1 MNKKQENTE
10 ILEVN
15 KNIPTLLT
23 QVDALLN
30 KTYLPMLSQLD
41 IISLDNEEISFTKI
55 NSNIRFFELTRIVLN
70 KNENM
75 RDKLV
80 TVFNAVGTSDSSFIY
95 IINGKGEEV
104 SIYLGVKGNQSNFFD
119 EDNKDKNEDNK
130 DKIDSY
136 TKTYKA
142 QKILE
147 SGIKGNFQGSK
158 IEIQKENQVE
168 NSIYVNIFKSDSYVV
183 SVSDVAGIRNDK
195 ESKENQFV
203 QGIEKLVNSMHG
215 QEYSLVVI
223 ADPVSL
229 GEINEQRR
237 TLENLY
243 SALVP
248 YSESSLT
255 VNKSQSESV
264 GESIAKG
271 TSYTISESLSKSNTK
286 SNGKSFNPLA
296 LLTVAGA
303 VAGACAPGV
312 FGPLLGISAK
322 AVGSIMLQT
331 GMIGSQVGGIF
342 GINSGNTKGDSEQ
355 KGNSDGKSYTATE
368 STNYTLGESESNQI
382 KFENHTIKR
391 ILNKIDE
398 LLKRYDTCADIG
410 MWRCAT
416 YCISQKQNIAQ
427 TLASSYHSLIRGKNS
442 GIENGCINVWDH
454 DKSKEIIKSL
464 KNMEHPY
471 VGEGDNIG
479 FTPAMLIS
487 SADLAIQAGLPNKSV
502 PGVPV
507 IECAE
512 FGTTIQS
519 YDVIN
524 NEQGTINVGHF
535 YHMNQEDKN
544 RNVELGIKNF
554 CSHTFIT
561 GSTGCGKST
570 TVYKILR
577 ELNKKGCKF
586 LVIEPAKG
594 EYKEEFHDIAK
605 VYGTNEKYTEILR
618 INPFSFPES
627 VSVSEH
633 IESIVEIFNVCWPMY
648 AAMPQVLKDSIIK
661 SYEDLGWNIDSSE
674 NEYSDNPY
682 EEKYFPCFEDVV
694 RNIKDI
700 INSSEYSNDTKSDY
714 KGALETR
721 LKSMTT
727 GSNGK
732 TFTCDELSVEELFEN
747 NVIIDL
753 SRLRSSETKALVMGI
768 LVLKLTEYRMNP
780 NSEQNSDLKHVTVL
794 EEAHHL
800 LKRTSTEQSNES
812 SNLIGKSVELISNS
826 IAEMRTYGE
835 GFIIADQSPGVL
847 DMSVIRNTNTKMI
860 MRLPDYQDRQ
870 LVGKSASLNDDQI
883 NELAKLPTGVVA
895 VYQNEWIQPI
905 LCKIEKYTDSS
916 GEKFKYSPNL
926 DKDSEDKSAS
936 FEDRIDLC
944 EKIFN
949 NDWDEIDDL
958 DGVDKY
964 IKIKI
969 KMFIEKYK
977 KGFVTNNQETLE
989 KGELYYLLLSE
1000 CRKKLEEYTDE
1011 NSDLTTIDET
1021 LKKHVGFDSFTNE
1034 GRGDRIFSDLI
1045 NYYSRVKLHK
1055 GRTFFDGD
1063 YIED

>member
-119 EDNKDKNEDNK
+119 EDNKDKNEDNKDKNEDNK

-427 TLASSYHSLIRGKNS
+427 TLASSYHSLI
-442 GIENGCINVWDH
+442 
-454 DKSKEIIKSL
+454 
-464 KNMEHPY
+464 M
-471 VGEGDNIG
+471 
-479 FTPAMLIS
+479 A
-487 SADLAIQAGLPNKSV
+487 
-502 PGVPV
+502 
-507 IECAE
+507 
-512 FGTTIQS
+512 
-519 YDVIN
+519 
-524 NEQGTINVGHF
+524 
-535 YHMNQEDKN
+535 
-544 RNVELGIKNF
+544 
-554 CSHTFIT
+554 
-561 GSTGCGKST
+561 
-570 TVYKILR
+570 
-577 ELNKKGCKF
+577 
-586 LVIEPAKG
+586 
-594 EYKEEFHDIAK
+594 
-605 VYGTNEKYTEILR
+605 
-618 INPFSFPES
+618 
-627 VSVSEH
+627 
-633 IESIVEIFNVCWPMY
+633 
-648 AAMPQVLKDSIIK
+648 
-661 SYEDLGWNIDSSE
+661 
-674 NEYSDNPY
+674 
-682 EEKYFPCFEDVV
+682 
-694 RNIKDI
+694 
-700 INSSEYSNDTKSDY
+700 
-714 KGALETR
+714 
-721 LKSMTT
+721 
-727 GSNGK
+727 
-732 TFTCDELSVEELFEN
+732 
-747 NVIIDL
+747 
-753 SRLRSSETKALVMGI
+753 
-768 LVLKLTEYRMNP
+768 
-780 NSEQNSDLKHVTVL
+780 
-794 EEAHHL
+794 
-800 LKRTSTEQSNES
+800 
-812 SNLIGKSVELISNS
+812 
-826 IAEMRTYGE
+826 
-835 GFIIADQSPGVL
+835 
-847 DMSVIRNTNTKMI
+847 
-860 MRLPDYQDRQ
+860 
-870 LVGKSASLNDDQI
+870 
-883 NELAKLPTGVVA
+883 
-895 VYQNEWIQPI
+895 
-905 LCKIEKYTDSS
+905 
-916 GEKFKYSPNL
+916 
-926 DKDSEDKSAS
+926 
-936 FEDRIDLC
+936 
-944 EKIFN
+944 
-949 NDWDEIDDL
+949 
-958 DGVDKY
+958 
-964 IKIKI
+964 
-969 KMFIEKYK
+969 
-977 KGFVTNNQETLE
+977 
-989 KGELYYLLLSE
+989 
-1000 CRKKLEEYTDE
+1000 
-1011 NSDLTTIDET
+1011 
-1021 LKKHVGFDSFTNE
+1021 
-1034 GRGDRIFSDLI
+1034 
-1045 NYYSRVKLHK
+1045 
-1055 GRTFFDGD
+1055 
-1063 YIED
+1063 

>member
-1 MNKKQENTE
+1 MSENEPKQIDTPNKDAND
-10 ILEVN
+10 ISS
-15 KNIPTLLT
+15 LLL

-30 KTYLPMLSQLD
+30 KAYLPVLSNKEFE
-41 IISLDNEEISFTKI
+41 IISVNDRTSSFVEK
-55 NSNIRFFELTRIVLN
+55 NSKIRFFELTRLVLN

-80 TVFNAVGTSDSSFIY
+80 TVFNAIGTNESSLIY

-104 SIYLGVKGNQSNFFD
+104 SIYIGVKGTQSTLF
-119 EDNKDKNEDNK
+119 DKNNEK
-130 DKIDSY
+130 TSALY
-136 TKTYKA
+136 TKTYNA

-168 NSIYVNIFKSDSYVV
+168 NDIYKHAFKPDSYVV

-203 QGIEKLVNSMHG
+203 QGIEKLINSMHG
-215 QEYSLVVI
+215 QEYSLIVL
-223 ADPVSL
+223 ADPVPL
-229 GEINEQRR
+229 AEINQERKG
-237 TLENLY
+237 LENLY

-248 YSESSLT
+248 FSESTIS
-255 VNKSQSESV
+255 VGSSES
-264 GESIAKG
+264 ESIGQSIAQG
-271 TSYTISESLSKSNTK
+271 TSYTINTSISTSENKNT
-286 SNGKSFNPLA
+286 GKSFNPLA
-296 LLTVAGA
+296 LLSVVGAAAGA
-303 VAGACAPGV
+303 IAPGF
-312 FGPLLGISAK
+312 FGPFLGIGAK
-322 AVGSIMLQT
+322 KVGAIMLQT
-331 GMIGSQVGGIF
+331 GMVGSQVGGIF
-342 GINSGNTKGDSEQ
+342 GINSGK
-355 KGNSDGKSYTATE
+355 SDGKSEQEGKSEGETKTITD
-368 STNYTLGESESNQI
+368 SLNKTLGKSESNQI
-382 KFENHTIKR
+382 KLENHTVKR

-398 LLKRYDTCADIG
+398 LLKRYDSCADIG

-416 YCISQKQNIAQ
+416 YCLSQKQNIAQ
-427 TLASSYHSLIRGKNS
+427 TLASSYHSLMRGKNS
-442 GIENGCINVWDH
+442 GIENGCINIWNH
-454 DKSKEIIKSL
+454 DKSGEIIKSL

-471 VGEGDNIG
+471 IGKGDNIG
-479 FTPAMLIS
+479 FTPALLVS
-487 SADLAIQAGLPNKSV
+487 SAELAIQAGLPNKSV

-519 YDVIN
+519 YDVITHK
-524 NEQGTINVGHF
+524 QGTIDIGNF
-535 YHMNQEDKN
+535 YYMNQADETRK
-544 RNVELGIKNF
+544 VELGIKNF

-577 ELNKKGCKF
+577 ELNKNGCKF

-594 EYKEEFHDIAK
+594 EYKDEFHSIAE
-605 VYGTNEKYTEILR
+605 VYGTNDKYTKLLR

-661 SYEDLGWNIDSSE
+661 AYEDLGWNIDSSE
-674 NEYSDNPY
+674 NEFSDNPY
-682 EEKYFPCFEDVV
+682 KERCFPCFDDVV
-694 RNIKDI
+694 RNIKNI
-700 INSSEYSNDTKSDY
+700 INSSEYSNDTKGDY

-747 NVIIDL
+747 NVIVDL
-753 SRLRSSETKALVMGI
+753 SRLNSSETKALIMGI
-768 LVLKLTEYRMNP
+768 LILKLKEYRMNP
-780 NSEQNSDLKHVTVL
+780 EHEQNSDLKHVTVL

-835 GFIIADQSPGVL
+835 GFIIADQSPAVL

-870 LVGKSASLNDDQI
+870 LVGKSANLNDDQI

-905 LCKIEKYTDSS
+905 LCKIEKCSDSDGS
-916 GEKFKYSPNL
+916 KFKFEPSYNNN
-926 DKDSEDKSAS
+926 KENKTAS
-936 FEDRIDLC
+936 FEDRIELC
-944 EKIFN
+944 ENICN
-949 NDWDEIDDL
+949 NAWDEIDII
-958 DGVDKY
+958 DGISKY
-964 IKIKI
+964 IEIKIKL
-969 KMFIEKYK
+969 FINKYK
-977 KGFVTNNQETLE
+977 NGFVTNNQESLE
-989 KGELYYLLLSE
+989 KGELYYLLLTE
-1000 CRKKLEEYTDE
+1000 CRKKLEEYTSE
-1011 NSDLTTIDET
+1011 SSDWNTIKET
-1021 LKKHVGFDSFTNE
+1021 LKKHVGFDKFTNE
-1034 GRGDRIFSDLI
+1034 GRGDSIFSDLI
-1045 NYYSRVKLHK
+1045 NYYSIEKLHK
-1055 GRTFFDGD
+1055 DRAFFDGD
-1063 YIED
+1063 YIKD

>member
-1 MNKKQENTE
+1 MSKKEKTPKDNPSTDV
-10 ILEVN
+10 IDVT
-15 KNIPTLLT
+15 KIPTLLT

-30 KTYLPMLSQLD
+30 KTYLPMLSQLN

-55 NSNIRFFELTRIVLN
+55 NSNIRFFELTRLVLN

-119 EDNKDKNEDNK
+119 EDNKDK
-130 DKIDSY
+130 IDSY

-168 NSIYVNIFKSDSYVV
+168 NSIYENIFKSDSYVV

-203 QGIEKLVNSMHG
+203 QGIEKLINSMHG

-255 VNKSQSESV
+255 VNKSEAQSV

-271 TSYTISESLSKSNTK
+271 TSYTISNSITK
-286 SNGKSFNPLA
+286 SKTESHGKSFNPLA
-296 LLTVAGA
+296 FLTLAGA
-303 VAGACAPGV
+303 AAGLIAPEV
-312 FGPLLGISAK
+312 FGPLLGIGAK
-322 AVGSIMLQT
+322 KVGAIMLQT

-342 GINSGNTKGDSEQ
+342 GINSGNTKGNSNQ
-355 KGNSDGKSYTATE
+355 QGNSDGKSYTATE

-382 KFENHTIKR
+382 KFESHTIKR

-442 GIENGCINVWDH
+442 GIENGCINVWNH
-454 DKSKEIIKSL
+454 GKSEKIIKSL

-471 VGEGDNIG
+471 IGEGNNIG

-519 YDVIN
+519 YDVIKN
-524 NEQGTINVGHF
+524 DQGTINVGHF
-535 YHMNQEDKN
+535 YHMNQEDKS

-577 ELNKKGCKF
+577 ELYKNGCKF

-594 EYKEEFHDIAK
+594 EYKDELNDIAK
-605 VYGTNEKYTEILR
+605 VYGTNEKYTELLR
-618 INPFSFPES
+618 INPFSFPDS

-682 EEKYFPCFEDVV
+682 EEKYFPCFEDIV

-732 TFTCDELSVEELFEN
+732 TFTCDELFSEELFEN

-753 SRLRSSETKALVMGI
+753 SRLRSSETKALIMGI
-768 LVLKLTEYRMNP
+768 LVLKLTEYRMSP
-780 NSEQNSDLKHVTVL
+780 DREQNSELKHVTVL

-812 SNLIGKSVELISNS
+812 SNLIGKSVELIANS

-847 DMSVIRNTNTKMI
+847 DMSAIRNTNTKMI

-905 LCKIEKYTDSS
+905 LCKIKKSKDSS

-926 DKDSEDKSAS
+926 DKYSEYNSAS
-936 FEDRIDLC
+936 FEKRIELC
-944 EKIFN
+944 EKICN

-958 DGVDKY
+958 DGIAKY
-964 IKIKI
+964 IEIKIKSFI
-969 KMFIEKYK
+969 KKYEVN
-977 KGFVTNNQETLE
+977 GFVTNNQETVE

-1011 NSDLTTIDET
+1011 NSDLITMDEV

-1045 NYYSRVKLHK
+1045 NYYSRVKLRK
-1055 GRTFFDGD
+1055 GRAFFDGD
-1063 YIED
+1063 FLED